1 MAEEQKKKNWVR
13 IVTWSVA
20 TFIVLVVILQLFIK

>member
-20 TFIVLVVILQLFIK
+20 TFIVLVVIFEVFLT